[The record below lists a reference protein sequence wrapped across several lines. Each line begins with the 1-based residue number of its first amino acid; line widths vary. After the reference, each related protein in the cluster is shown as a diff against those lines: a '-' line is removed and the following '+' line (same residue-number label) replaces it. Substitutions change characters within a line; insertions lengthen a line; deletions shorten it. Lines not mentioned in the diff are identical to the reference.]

1 MKTHFSP
8 ADLTGSVIAVP
19 PLCRNTLLEPD
30 KAENAKVIRHIEAG
44 GVSTLLYGGNANFY
58 NISLSE
64 YESVLDLLENAAGP
78 RTWIV
83 PSVGPYFGM
92 MMDQAAVLARRKY
105 PTAMILPASAITS
118 PEGVRVAVLRFVEK
132 AGIPAV
138 LYIKDAQHVSVEIV
152 KALVAEGVVSWIK
165 YAVVRP
171 DPAVDPL
178 LRALVDVVDPAL
190 IVSGVGEQP
199 AIAHWRVFGL
209 RAFTSGCVCVAPR
222 RSQEMLL
229 ALQKNDFETAEAI
242 RNRFNSLEQLR
253 NKYGPIPVLHHAV
266 ALADIAQTGP
276 ALPLLCELDEQKQQE
291 IATAAR
297 SLLQWQ
303 EESSLQPLANV

>member
-138 LYIKDAQHVSVEIV
+138 LYIC
-152 KALVAEGVVSWIK
+152 L
-165 YAVVRP
+165 
-171 DPAVDPL
+171 
-178 LRALVDVVDPAL
+178 
-190 IVSGVGEQP
+190 
-199 AIAHWRVFGL
+199 
-209 RAFTSGCVCVAPR
+209 
-222 RSQEMLL
+222 
-229 ALQKNDFETAEAI
+229 
-242 RNRFNSLEQLR
+242 
-253 NKYGPIPVLHHAV
+253 
-266 ALADIAQTGP
+266 
-276 ALPLLCELDEQKQQE
+276 
-291 IATAAR
+291 
-297 SLLQWQ
+297 
-303 EESSLQPLANV
+303 